1 MYIFR
6 FDFVHANGNAKALN
20 LTSNIASLITF
31 AMSAKIN
38 YAIGIPVALAMIAG
52 GQLGARAAVKNG
64 YKLIKPVFVVMSF
77 GVFIKLLSG
86 YLW

>member
-1 MYIFR
+1 
-6 FDFVHANGNAKALN
+6 
-20 LTSNIASLITF
+20 
-31 AMSAKIN
+31 MSAKIN